1 MENCSFS
8 WSLPDGGASEAQL
21 EYVSLE
27 VKAGTLVGIV
37 GFVGSGK
44 SSLLAAILGD
54 LHVIKGKVT
63 CTGRIAYAP
72 QLPAIHNMTVR
83 DNILYGNA
91 LDMDFYHR
99 VIRSCQLT
107 NDINSLAAAD
117 MTEVGEKGTNLS
129 GGQKQR
135 ISIARAVYSD
145 SDVYL
150 LDDPL
155 SALDPIVASHV
166 FRDVIGK
173 KGLLRHKTRIMVCNQ
188 AKYLHHMDKLILVD
202 KRRIQVYERLEDLM
216 NDPKSPQNFREALQ
230 DETTRPATKNETCGD
245 QMEGDEVAGRIT
257 QEELG
262 QSNKTG
268 WQLLCKLLCLTRWPA
283 VAGVLMFLAAACAFG
298 TQQVW
303 IKHGTD
309 SAAGG
314 GAASLPTGQ
323 LSWVEILVA
332 LCLTD
337 VALRAAGSVL
347 LAMSSLRLSR
357 SLRNDMLSHVLRSP
371 VTFFDE
377 QPRGRILNRFSSDID
392 YADSRSF
399 LAGKQSVQNTL
410 LTFAKIAVVGTQAPL
425 VIGVTLVMAVLVCYG
440 LFAAVKASHRCRY
453 FESLALSR
461 LLQHV
466 TETVDA
472 LSSVRTYGVVD
483 RFARHFYRLT
493 DAVMRGYICFGATYG
508 FVRTVTSAAG
518 FVVVVCTLLTTVV
531 FAGPGGPDPAS
542 LGLALSAAC
551 SIPLS
556 LMSLCIMLFNVLQMI
571 VSFERC
577 VEYTE
582 LPPEVDVPEN
592 ENGSGVLPVV
602 LPPGWPT
609 SGMIEFQNYSA
620 SYRPGVLPDVL
631 KDVTLV
637 VKPMEK

>member
-1 MENCSFS
+1 MSTCGQALRNLSQATLALKRVAEFCTAEEPDNSSRDGKTPVSAKKGAVNMEKCSFS
-8 WSLPDGGASEAQL
+8 WSLPDGDASEAQL
-21 EYVSLE
+21 EDVSLE
-27 VKAGTLVGIV
+27 VKPGSLVGVV

-44 SSLLAAILGD
+44 SSLLSAILGD
-54 LHVIKGKVT
+54 LHVIEGKVT

-166 FRDVIGK
+166 FRD
-173 KGLLRHKTRIMVCNQ
+173 TRIMVCNQ
-188 AKYLHHMDKLILVD
+188 AKYLHHMDKLVLVD
-202 KRRIQVYERLEDLM
+202 KRRIQVYERLEDLL

-230 DETTRPATKNETCGD
+230 DETTRPATKKETCGE
-245 QMEGDEVAGRIT
+245 QIEGNEVAGRIT

-262 QSNKTG
+262 ESSKTG
-268 WQLLCKLLCLTRWPA
+268 WQLLFKLLCLTRWPA

-303 IKHGTD
+303 IKQGTD

-314 GAASLPTGQ
+314 GTTSIPTGQ

-347 LAMSSLRLSR
+347 LAMSAQRLSR

-399 LAGKQSVQNTL
+399 LSGKQSVQNTL

-440 LFAAVKASHRCRY
+440 LVSLKNFIKASLEH
-453 FESLALSR
+453 LGGNGKR
-461 LLQHV
+461 L
-466 TETVDA
+466 
-472 LSSVRTYGVVD
+472 
-483 RFARHFYRLT
+483 
-493 DAVMRGYICFGATYG
+493 
-508 FVRTVTSAAG
+508 
-518 FVVVVCTLLTTVV
+518 
-531 FAGPGGPDPAS
+531 
-542 LGLALSAAC
+542 
-551 SIPLS
+551 
-556 LMSLCIMLFNVLQMI
+556 N
-571 VSFERC
+571 SF
-577 VEYTE
+577 
-582 LPPEVDVPEN
+582 
-592 ENGSGVLPVV
+592 
-602 LPPGWPT
+602 
-609 SGMIEFQNYSA
+609 Q
-620 SYRPGVLPDVL
+620 
-631 KDVTLV
+631 
-637 VKPMEK
+637 